1 MQGGTMFGIVMSG
14 MNDSLAFIA
23 AGGGIDILD

>member
-1 MQGGTMFGIVMSG
+1 MFGIVMSG

>member
-1 MQGGTMFGIVMSG
+1 MFGIVMSG

-23 AGGGIDILD
+23 AGGGVDILD